1 MATQPAALR
10 AAISGWVLLA
20 LLLGC
25 AGGGSARFWF
35 DTERRLVVAGPMVGP
50 FDSLMALAPEL
61 CKVVRQ
67 MPGATA
73 GNTREGQE
81 YCGVIYQRNFESSF
95 YASHPSTLSHPL
107 PLPGGRKSCKPPER
121 VEDPDAR
128 TINIY
133 ADYHSHPAITGFS
146 PEDLQ
151 ARTQRYYFR
160 LMFNPVCEVRLYDFQ
175 ERTVFLLE
183 AGQFVP
189 VKRITDDLR
198 GQ

>member
-1 MATQPAALR
+1 MR
-10 AAISGWVLLA
+10 AWAFAPVIVLL
-20 LLLGC
+20 LTGC
-25 AGGGSARFWF
+25 AVGSPARFWLNAQ
-35 DTERRLVVAGPMVGP
+35 RRLVVAGPMVGP
-50 FDSLMALAPEL
+50 FDSLMTLAPEL
-61 CKVVRQ
+61 CTVVKQ

-81 YCGVIYQRNFESSF
+81 YCGVIYQRNFESAF

-107 PLPGGRKSCKPPER
+107 PMAGRRKSCKPPEF
-121 VEDPDAR
+121 VSDPDAQ

-151 ARTQRYYFR
+151 LRTQRYYFR
-160 LMFNPVCEVRLYDFQ
+160 MMFNPVCEIRLYDFQ
-175 ERTVFLLE
+175 GRTVFILE
-183 AGQFVP
+183 GGQFVP

-198 GQ
+198 GE

>member
-1 MATQPAALR
+1 M
-10 AAISGWVLLA
+10 
-20 LLLGC
+20 LLGC
-25 AGGGSARFWF
+25 AGGGPSRFWI
-35 DTERRLVVAGPMVGP
+35 DEERRLVVAGPMVGP
-50 FDSLMALAPEL
+50 FDSLMTLAPEL
-61 CKVVRQ
+61 CKAVRQ

-73 GNTREGQE
+73 GNSREGQE
-81 YCGVIYQRNFESSF
+81 YCGVIYPRNFESPF
-95 YASHPSTLSHPL
+95 YASYPSTLGHPL

-121 VEDPDAR
+121 VADPDAR

-146 PEDLQ
+146 PEELQ

-160 LMFNPVCEVRLYDFQ
+160 LMFNPACEVRLYDFQ

-183 AGQFVP
+183 DGQFIP
-189 VKRITDDLR
+189 VKRVTDDLR